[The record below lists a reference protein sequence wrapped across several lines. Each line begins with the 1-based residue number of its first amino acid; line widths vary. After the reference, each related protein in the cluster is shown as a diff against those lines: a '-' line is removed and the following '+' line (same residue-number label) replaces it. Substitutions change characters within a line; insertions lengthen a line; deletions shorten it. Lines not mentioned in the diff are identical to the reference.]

1 LAAGMTANAFA
12 LSQAASVDQNPGLNQ
27 LIRKAAPCVVVMG
40 SDALFL
46 AQTAHVFSQAFSPG
60 QPFNNQ
66 SLGLIHEHGTG
77 IHANRRYRAITGSLA
92 GIR

>member
-1 LAAGMTANAFA
+1 MAADLFAFGQP
-12 LSQAASVDQNPGLNQ
+12 SGVNQ
-27 LIRKAAPCVVVMG
+27 DSSSHQLVRQAAPCVVVMG

-46 AQTAHVFSQAFSPG
+46 AQTAHVFSQALHAG

-77 IHANRRYRAITGSLA
+77 IRADGCYRAITGSLT
-92 GIR
+92 GVR